1 MKKTMA
7 HVERTRWRP
16 SSYRTGSVIRPVE
29 GMYEL
34 LLRREPG
41 TERPMWIPCESRGS
55 RETLEE
61 GPGEVEYY
69 IETEVRGTG
78 TPETMALDGNA
89 VIRALAA
96 WLTSCAWVLGKMY
109 E

>member
-1 MKKTMA
+1 M
-7 HVERTRWRP
+7 
-16 SSYRTGSVIRPVE
+16 
-29 GMYEL
+29 
-34 LLRREPG
+34 
-41 TERPMWIPCESRGS
+41 
-55 RETLEE
+55 LEE

-69 IETEVRGTG
+69 IETEVRGTE

-89 VIRALAA
+89 AIRALAA